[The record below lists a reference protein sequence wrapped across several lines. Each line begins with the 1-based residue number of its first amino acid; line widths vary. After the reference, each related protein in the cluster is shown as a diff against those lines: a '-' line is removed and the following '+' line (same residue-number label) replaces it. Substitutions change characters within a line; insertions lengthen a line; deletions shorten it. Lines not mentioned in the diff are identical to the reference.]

1 MKKSFSI
8 IIPAYNVAP
17 YLERCLQSCVEQDI
31 PEDDYEMII
40 VNDGSKDNTL
50 AIAQAFAEKHPSVKI
65 ISQENKGLSAARN
78 TGMSAAEGDYI
89 WFVDSDDTISSCC
102 LGRFYE
108 RLINTCA
115 DVLAICVAT
124 IKDGIVTP
132 HQYYGSGSVGL
143 IISGPQM
150 LHREML
156 KAACAPFFI
165 YRRSFLFENGFQF
178 YPGVYHEDEE
188 WTPRVLY
195 NASTVVFTDSIC
207 YNVYSRPGSIMSTP
221 NPKRSLD
228 LLTVAESLHGFSET
242 VPEEDRV
249 LFSKRITGV
258 INHALKLSLKYSQD
272 DISRFQDELN
282 RHSYLLDHFKKCGA
296 PMFIIEGYLLSLIPK
311 KSVMVYRHL
320 QRLVTVLGL
329 SQKTQGRGN

>member
-1 MKKSFSI
+1 MKCFSL

-31 PEDDYEMII
+31 PEEDYEMII
-40 VNDGSKDNTL
+40 VNDGSTDGTL
-50 AIAQAFAEKHPSVKI
+50 AIAQAFSEKHPSVKI
-65 ISQENKGLSAARN
+65 ISQENKGLSEARN
-78 TGMSAAEGDYI
+78 VGMFAAEGDYI
-89 WFVDSDDTISSCC
+89 WFVDSDDTITPCC
-102 LGRFYE
+102 LGGLYE
-108 RLINTCA
+108 RLKKTCA
-115 DVLAICVAT
+115 DVLAVCVAT
-124 IKDGIVTP
+124 IKDGVVTP
-132 HQYYGSGSVGL
+132 RQYFGSNDVDL
-143 IISGPQM
+143 IISGPKM
-150 LHREML
+150 LHCGML
-156 KAACAPFFI
+156 KAACAQFFI
-165 YRRSFLFENGFQF
+165 CRKSFLSNNKFKF

-195 NASTVVFTDSIC
+195 KASTVTFTEAIC
-207 YNVYSRPGSIMSTP
+207 YNIYSRPGSIMSTP

-272 DISRFQDELN
+272 DISQFQDELN